1 MSGKYVMILVSKEK
15 FFAWK
20 CREFVI
26 TKLSFFMRQSVS
38 SHHKDFMRGDII
50 KGVLICSKCN
60 MSACMHV
67 TLYKPRQIPFSFAK
81 IRKHVDLKFKLVV
94 HNIPMI
100 IILVYIAMGFRIFKV
115 SYVIYSD

>member
-1 MSGKYVMILVSKEK
+1 MIHASNEK

-60 MSACMHV
+60 MSACKRV
-67 TLYKPRQIPFSFAK
+67 SSYKTTTNAIFICQDKEVRSFKVQISYDKILKRFSF
-81 IRKHVDLKFKLVV
+81 L
-94 HNIPMI
+94 
-100 IILVYIAMGFRIFKV
+100 
-115 SYVIYSD
+115 S

>member
-1 MSGKYVMILVSKEK
+1 MIHASNEK

-60 MSACMHV
+60 MSACKRV
-67 TLYKPRQIPFSFAK
+67 SLYKTTTNAIFICQDEEARWFKVQISTDK
-81 IRKHVDLKFKLVV
+81 IWENYLR
-94 HNIPMI
+94 I
-100 IILVYIAMGFRIFKV
+100 RIFHCELNGEK
-115 SYVIYSD
+115 